1 MGGKST
7 RLVIDY
13 EFVRYR
19 CECGEITVL
28 QGARGVS
35 RSPFCACKTCGAKAL
50 PETEQ
55 QKREL
60 EKMMVQ
66 YLK

>member
-13 EFVRYR
+13 EFERYL
-19 CECGEITVL
+19 CKCGEVTVL
-28 QGARGVS
+28 RGARGVT
-35 RSPFCACKTCGAKAL
+35 RSPFCVCRACGASAL

-55 QKREL
+55 QKRDL